1 MLRLRML
8 PNLSENERKV
18 LEAMSRSLVGKL
30 LAPHTDFVK
39 QPGGEIS
46 QAERLRML
54 ETLFC
59 PEASR

>member
-1 MLRLRML
+1 ML
-8 PNLSENERKV
+8 PNLSESERRV
-18 LEAMSRSLVGKL
+18 LEAMSRSIVGKL
-30 LAPHTDFVK
+30 LAPHTAFAK

-46 QAERLRML
+46 QSERLRML